1 MFQLKCVW
9 KKITTYP
16 FWLDSIGM
24 KRDLSTQKPTQNQ
37 LFLVPAP
44 IQRRDLHSSFVATR
58 YWHYIVTIGLRL
70 RVQLQSVRSWDQ
82 PGAPAASGSRED
94 QLQSGDLNFFTV
106 FFVFFFFLTA
116 TFLKGQNLQTTDLW
130 TSSISLY
137 FWYVS
142 YVNYFDDTYIESK
155 KHMHTCLD
163 CTQNFMMLLPLRS
176 RPKVH
181 KASKKKEKLRLEC
194 LEQHCNAIL
203 EDVLKC
209 VKFTYFKPLNL
220 RILRKSCVLIGR

>member
-106 FFVFFFFLTA
+106 FFVFFFFNGNIFEGTEPA
-116 TFLKGQNLQTTDLW
+116 NDWSMNIFYFVVFLICFLCKL
-130 TSSISLY
+130 
-137 FWYVS
+137 FWWYL
-142 YVNYFDDTYIESK
+142 
-155 KHMHTCLD
+155 H
-163 CTQNFMMLLPLRS
+163 
-176 RPKVH
+176 
-181 KASKKKEKLRLEC
+181 
-194 LEQHCNAIL
+194 
-203 EDVLKC
+203 
-209 VKFTYFKPLNL
+209 
-220 RILRKSCVLIGR
+220 RK